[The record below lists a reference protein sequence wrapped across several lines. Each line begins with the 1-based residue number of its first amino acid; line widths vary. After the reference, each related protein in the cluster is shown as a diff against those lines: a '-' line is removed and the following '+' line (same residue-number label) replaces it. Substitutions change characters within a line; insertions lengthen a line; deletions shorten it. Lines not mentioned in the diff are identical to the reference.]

1 MQFNPD
7 LNPQIKDVLRGLHE
21 FKKALVESNR
31 AFTKEEFLQG
41 LKEIGLPSNAHFW
54 MTILRCR
61 LPEQKCKLLTRI
73 RKNAF
78 VFTKPKDPIYWG
90 DLQFIYN
97 SYKRTIDKY
106 SRTQKKK
113 RSLPEMPEGFPYSVN
128 VNPDEEKAKFGNL
141 LEELR
146 TSNKE
151 ENHKTEDGQLSPQI
165 REAID
170 LLKSHGFEIL
180 APVAILYTKM

>member
-1 MQFNPD
+1 MQFNPE

-31 AFTKEEFLQG
+31 TFTKEEFLQG
-41 LKEIGLPSNAHFW
+41 LKEIGIPSNKHFW
-54 MTILRCR
+54 AAILNCV
-61 LPEQKCKLLTRI
+61 LPEQKCKLLTKV

-78 VFTKPKDPIYWG
+78 VFTKPKSPIYWG
-90 DLQFIYN
+90 DLQFIYD

-106 SRTQKKK
+106 SQTQKEKK
-113 RSLPEMPEGFPYSVN
+113 SLPEMPN
-128 VNPDEEKAKFGNL
+128 EEKA
-141 LEELR
+141 
-146 TSNKE
+146 
-151 ENHKTEDGQLSPQI
+151 EDDNLSPKI

-180 APVAILYTKM
+180 APVATLYAKM